1 MKKVI
6 MYLSSLIPI
15 FLLMIT
21 KEYLII
27 IVKIF
32 RKELAFKAIIN
43 PILIIGFMICLIII
57 VLFVYLI
64 KNVKGLACYKVRIFN
79 INNRSSDYY
88 LQYFS
93 TFLISLF
100 EFSLLNIE
108 NFIVFTLLVFVL
120 GIIYIKNELFFI
132 NPTINIFQSMIY
144 EVDTEEYGK
153 RLIICKQKLKEGD
166 IVEIYISEFNFTF
179 IKINEDKTKIK

>member
-1 MKKVI
+1 MKKII

-15 FLLMIT
+15 FLLMII
-21 KEYLII
+21 KDYLII

-32 RKELAFKAIIN
+32 KKELAFRAIIN
-43 PILIIGFMICLIII
+43 PILIIGFMICLITIG
-57 VLFVYLI
+57 LFTYLI
-64 KNVKGLACYKVRIFN
+64 KNVNGVTYYKVRIFN
-79 INNRSSDYY
+79 INNRSSEYY

-93 TFLISLF
+93 TFFVSLF
-100 EFSLLNIE
+100 NFSLSNIE
-108 NFIVFTLLVFVL
+108 NFIIFMLIVIVL

-153 RLIICKQKLKEGD
+153 RLIVCKQKLKEGD
-166 IVEIYISEFNFTF
+166 IVEIYISDFNFTF
-179 IKINEDKTKIK
+179 IKVDKDNTKIK